1 MLKVTERLRFL
12 CLQYIFK
19 HYLKVQGANCS
30 KVVNMLYLK
39 VMEAEQTKSRSE
51 LLHKETAARYNAAMS
66 HMKQLEKKLKRT
78 ISKSK

>member
-1 MLKVTERLRFL
+1 M
-12 CLQYIFK
+12 CLQHIFK
-19 HYLKVQGANCS
+19 HNISKFNKVQT
-30 KVVNMLYLK
+30 VVNVLYLK